1 MPHRSFSDL
10 FEYRIVDGLKTY
22 DPPDVPNPSGAKS
35 VRIEHETAK
44 IDMTQMLIIGRDLNL
59 AQYNKNQKVL
69 RLIFQTP

>member
-1 MPHRSFSDL
+1 MPHSTFSDL

-22 DPPDVPNPSGAKS
+22 EPPVVPNPSGAKS

-59 AQYNKNQKVL
+59 AQYNKKSESS
-69 RLIFQTP
+69 